1 MLVGNC
7 MFVRSRAPEGGDI
20 VTGLLFS
27 SSWVESELFASSF
40 SLALSFVSILRSV
53 MSQVTASFL
62 LLWCWVIFWRC
73 SISAHKLTVG
83 PPSAPMPRSTET
95 TLNLPLVEEIR
106 TANTNGIKGSNF
118 IMTHTH
124 AILKPLTISPF
135 CRWKSKLF
143 SFHVS
148 PHDKQN
154 TFVFWSNNVTFHPLD
169 S

>member
-7 MFVRSRAPEGGDI
+7 MFVRSTAPEGGDI

-40 SLALSFVSILRSV
+40 SLALSFDSILRSV
-53 MSQVTASFL
+53 ISQATASFL
-62 LLWCWVIFWRC
+62 LLWCWVIFWKC

-95 TLNLPLVEEIR
+95 TLNLPLVEEIL
-106 TANTNGIKGSNF
+106 TANTNGIKGSYF

-124 AILKPLTISPF
+124 TILKPLNDFTFLSLEIKTF
-135 CRWKSKLF
+135 FF
-143 SFHVS
+143 SNLTS
-148 PHDKQN
+148 
-154 TFVFWSNNVTFHPLD
+154 
-169 S
+169 